1 MSLSLAILF
10 LIVGT
15 AIAGSISPEPPATD
29 IGLKQVPYNING
41 VFTTV
46 SGITYDPAFGGFA
59 ADNLGKV
66 TPSLSM
72 TGCLRSWRVAPA
84 LLCSLPLTINTVR
97 ISSAIEMRGI
107 PNCSEAVSS
116 SPMTFSQ

>member
-66 TPSLSM
+66 YTVTQYDRLFKIVESGS
-72 TGCLRSWRVAPA
+72 
-84 LLCSLPLTINTVR
+84 CSPLFFAIDDKHGTHFFSYRNEGNTKL
-97 ISSAIEMRGI
+97 
-107 PNCSEAVSS
+107 
-116 SPMTFSQ
+116 F